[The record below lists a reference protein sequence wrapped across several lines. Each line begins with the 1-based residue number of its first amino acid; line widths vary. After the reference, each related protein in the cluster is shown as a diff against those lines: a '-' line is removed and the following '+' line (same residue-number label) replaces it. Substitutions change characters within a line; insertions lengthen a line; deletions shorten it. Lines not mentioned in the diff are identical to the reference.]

1 MSNPLYSDT
10 NAYSVV
16 RKEFLSSERILGP
29 AELGW
34 RRAALGQ

>member
-10 NAYSVV
+10 NADDVV
-16 RKEFLSSERILGP
+16 RKAFLTSQRILGP

-34 RRAALGQ
+34 RRAALSP